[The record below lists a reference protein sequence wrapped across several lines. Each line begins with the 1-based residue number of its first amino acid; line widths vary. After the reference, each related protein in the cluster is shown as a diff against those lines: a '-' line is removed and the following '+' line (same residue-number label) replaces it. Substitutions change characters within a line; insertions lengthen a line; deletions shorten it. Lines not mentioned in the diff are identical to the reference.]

1 MESSVQTEPSAS
13 LGKKVEHCFLR
24 GGKERERRVKK
35 DVFLGN
41 SSTVERI
48 HIKDLSP
55 FSEVE

>member
-24 GGKERERRVKK
+24 GGKEGERRVKK

-48 HIKDLSP
+48 HSLEGDLG
-55 FSEVE
+55 